1 MNEKEPILG
10 YVIAFVLVA
19 ILGFCVY
26 WFLLKEKNPV
36 ENTTGNQ
43 NTNQNQDLDTDTP
56 KDTNTDTETNTD
68 GNTNPDTQVDND
80 TDSETDTPSLTDFSD
95 YKNSSQSV
103 GSKNS
108 NKYRLKSVTDTSE
121 DGYHSF
127 VFVTQGATS
136 EVMDI
141 PYVVVSYNS
150 SQSAIRVDFAG
161 MTKDTTGIGYQKSRA
176 INKEGV
182 VKLYHNISS
191 DSTEELYDIGISKET
206 VFKVTSKD
214 LADNSWEIKVDVK
227 YPGAST
233 TSDEDFGSDTFSK
246 DLQSLD
252 GALSADNA
260 KVLSYSFSNAGGILT
275 ITYTVSG
282 SSNRPVPSATAQ
294 MQSSDLELVFTDVVT
309 DAAYKSLDGKKL
321 GGLNIETSRSG
332 NKSTYLFKN
341 VSKEFKLYGS
351 KSPNQVVLEIKL

>member
-19 ILGFCVY
+19 VLGFAVY
-26 WFLLKEKNPV
+26 WFLLKEKDP
-36 ENTTGNQ
+36 EDNTTGNQ
-43 NTNQNQDLDTDTP
+43 NTNQEQEVDTDTP
-56 KDTNTDTETNTD
+56 KDTDTDTD
-68 GNTNPDTQVDND
+68 GNTDPDTQVDVD
-80 TDSETDTPSLTDFSD
+80 TDTDTPSTTDFSD

-108 NKYRLKSVTDTSE
+108 NKYTLRSVTDTSE

-127 VFVTQGATS
+127 VFLTQGATS
-136 EVMDI
+136 EVMDV

-161 MTKDTTGIGYQKSRA
+161 MTKDTTGIGYQKSRN

-191 DSTEELYDIGISKET
+191 DSTEELYDIGVSKET
-206 VFKVTSKD
+206 VFKVTSNE

-260 KVLSYSFSNAGGILT
+260 KVLSYSFSNAGGVLT

-294 MQSSDLELVFTDVVT
+294 MQSNDLELVFTDVVT
-309 DAAYKSLDGKKL
+309 DAAYKALDGKKL